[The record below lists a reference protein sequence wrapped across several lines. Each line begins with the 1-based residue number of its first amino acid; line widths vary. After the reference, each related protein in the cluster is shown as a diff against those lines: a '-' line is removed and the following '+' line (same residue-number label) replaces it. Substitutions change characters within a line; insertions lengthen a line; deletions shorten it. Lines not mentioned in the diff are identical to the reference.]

1 MKSKHSKLNL
11 NHFLSNRTVL
21 YTVFALFCLNFGYFI
36 INEDTESLILF
47 TVIALV
53 VYMINNSMIITLL
66 TPMVCVNIL
75 NWMKKGLNNYDTEGF
90 INYENKEDIALQDK
104 IFIMT
109 WVRDNISNGEYT
121 DYEIYTDP
129 LQEGIKPLS
138 LIIENIKFAKIEGE
152 NTNADSVDELLDY
165 LNIAMKLQGE
175 EKDTRIDE
183 INYTIRLF
191 QSISDSKAAE
201 EQMEDEEV
209 DVEED
214 VSDEADET
222 TADDSENVAE
232 EDVNIEDEDVQEDE
246 IDDGNADESNI

>member
-1 MKSKHSKLNL
+1 MKTKNSKLNINKL
-11 NHFLSNRTVL
+11 ISNKTFL
-21 YTVFALFCLNFGYFI
+21 YTVFALFCLNLGYFI

-47 TVIALV
+47 TIIGLV
-53 VYMINNSMIITLL
+53 VYLINNNIILTLL
-66 TPMVCVNIL
+66 IPIVCVNIL
-75 NWMKKGLNNYDTEGF
+75 NWMKKGLNTVNNEGF

-109 WVRDNISNGEYT
+109 WIKDNISNGEYT

-129 LQEGIKPLS
+129 LQDGVKPLS
-138 LIIENIKFAKIEGE
+138 LIIENIKFANIDGE

-201 EQMEDEEV
+201 EQMADEEV
-209 DVEED
+209 DVTDEDDDAMNEETEE
-214 VSDEADET
+214 VQTSQDET
-222 TADDSENVAE
+222 DGAV
-232 EDVNIEDEDVQEDE
+232 DETDGAVDE
-246 IDDGNADESNI
+246 TDGAVDETV